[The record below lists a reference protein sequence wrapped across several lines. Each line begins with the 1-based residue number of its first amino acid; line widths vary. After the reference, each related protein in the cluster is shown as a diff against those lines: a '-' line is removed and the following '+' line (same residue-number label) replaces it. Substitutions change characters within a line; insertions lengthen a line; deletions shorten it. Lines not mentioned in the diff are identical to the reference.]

1 MPYAGLGVPPC
12 SEDLCARMPDIDVE
26 RRDEPAARCSHP
38 PCWRAGHPA
47 VPATVTRIT
56 RRRFGCPDTLRG
68 VHGVRVPRPCTVQA
82 ACARRLG
89 AAPASRWRAG
99 SGAQRVGQ
107 LSGTAP
113 TPHGGKGSGPQSTAL
128 FSKAEPSTVAVAASS
143 LSLELSA
150 GLLPAAPARPPA
162 APRGP
167 AGWTRRL
174 ARVLQRSKHPDTWLQ
189 DLLSYEGPEFQS
201 FRLLG
206 DAWRSP
212 VATTVQLGRRF
223 DVVEVPEA
231 VASAA
236 WHHLRRR
243 AVECGA
249 VFASGDG
256 WSFIVPPTSGY
267 LPWPAEVRCLTAC
280 GVCVPA
286 RRARDET
293 HERWWI
299 SRPPSG
305 PFTHP
310 LALVD
315 ALNLFVGPPSSAPPR
330 VSEPVG
336 PPPAGPLSPLSCS
349 PGA

>member
-1 MPYAGLGVPPC
+1 
-12 SEDLCARMPDIDVE
+12 MPDIDVE
-26 RRDEPAARCSHP
+26 RRDEPAARRSHA

-47 VPATVTRIT
+47 APAAAIRIT
-56 RRRFGCPDTLRG
+56 RRRFDCPETVRG
-68 VHGVRVPRPCTVQA
+68 VRGLRVPMTRTVQA
-82 ACARRLG
+82 ACAPRLG
-89 AAPASRWRAG
+89 AVPPSRWRAG
-99 SGAQRVGQ
+99 SGTRRVGQ

-113 TPHGGKGSGPQSTAL
+113 TPRSWKGSRPQSTAL
-128 FSKAEPSTVAVAASS
+128 SSRAELSTVAVTASP
-143 LSLELSA
+143 LFRELPA

-162 APRGP
+162 AVRGP
-167 AGWTRRL
+167 IGWTRRL
-174 ARVLQRSKHPDTWLQ
+174 ARALRRPKHPDTWLQ
-189 DLLSYEGPEFQS
+189 GLLSHEGPEFQS

-212 VATTVQLGRRF
+212 VATTVQLGWRF

-231 VASAA
+231 VASPA
-236 WHHLRRR
+236 WHDLRRR
-243 AVECGA
+243 AVQCGA

-256 WSFIVPPTSGY
+256 WSFIVPPGFGY

-305 PFTHP
+305 PFTDP
-310 LALVD
+310 LALVA
-315 ALNLFVGPPSSAPPR
+315 ALNMFVGPLPSAPPR
-330 VSEPVG
+330 VSDPVCS
-336 PPPAGPLSPLSCS
+336 PPAGPLSSLSCS